1 MEVQGDRQNNDN
13 PSVQHKCQVSVAVR
27 SRSMANQQDNTEK
40 CPDICKAVLAE
51 IFRNI
56 WMDQVSNEAI
66 WERTNQ
72 VQIQMEILMIRRGW
86 LDHTLRK
93 PNSNITKQAGVKPSG
108 QDKGG
113 GGERSPKNTT

>member
-1 MEVQGDRQNNDN
+1 
-13 PSVQHKCQVSVAVR
+13 
-27 SRSMANQQDNTEK
+27 
-40 CPDICKAVLAE
+40 
-51 IFRNI
+51 
-56 WMDQVSNEAI
+56 MDQVSNKAI

-72 VQIQMEILMIRRGW
+72 VQIQMEILMIRWGW

-113 GGERSPKNTT
+113 GGEE